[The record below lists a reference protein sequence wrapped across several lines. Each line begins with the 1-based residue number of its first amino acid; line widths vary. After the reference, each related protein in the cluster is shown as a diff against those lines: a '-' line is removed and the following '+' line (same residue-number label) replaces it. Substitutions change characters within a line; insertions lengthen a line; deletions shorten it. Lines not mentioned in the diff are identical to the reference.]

1 MFRKIASILLTGALA
16 FSLLTAPIAHGAAEV
31 YFSTDFSQVN
41 GGSDF
46 GFDNPQPDEAYFT
59 PDTNVSPYEGSGPVG
74 KLISTY
80 TGGGYFY
87 RHIPDPKISVTDT
100 GLILEIKVFVTDTAV
115 KVPLFNLV
123 DRTGGNFDTNS
134 IITLEDGSVTI
145 NGGQPA
151 TYEANKWY
159 HFFVTITADQMA
171 TVYMNGEKIGDS
183 FQIPSKNI
191 EKIRSELQLNASEK
205 LYITDFSG
213 CTYDTAFSLTST
225 NLSSENELEY
235 GTSRLILDF
244 DSILDANS
252 LNSIVVGKNYE
263 QLTNGYTLS
272 LEPNDHSRVYLDI
285 EDIEPGATYMLS
297 FPSLKDA
304 LGRSL
309 GTSGEMRFAAE
320 SQPAGP
326 ILLSTTPENGASG
339 VSITPRVSL
348 SFDKVLDAQT
358 VSAETI
364 TASYNAQFNASLS
377 ADRKT
382 MNIEFAHPLLA
393 GTEYTLH
400 FDGVQGSNGVPAAI
414 DDFTFTT
421 QETPDEAEYQY
432 LFTQWPSASATQ
444 GNLKITLEN
453 IYGYVSQEDAAGY
466 WIGQLDDRNGATE
479 GRITYQLDS
488 GISSFQADF
497 FLNDNND
504 SRADLIF
511 EESSDGQSW
520 TTIENVTDTENG
532 LTSDSG
538 KGHFYTVD
546 SLNENSRFVRIT
558 LSKTKANAWGTR
570 MYQAF
575 ICSDGNAPTQLI
587 ETDTQDAALS
597 DELILKF
604 NNQLYQPEISADDF
618 SITSA
623 GGSIA
628 VAAIEFTDQ
637 YRGLKLKLDNILEA
651 NTQYTISYSSLVD
664 IYNQAAEGSVEV
676 QTGAAPS
683 VSVESMTLPKTALLL
698 MQQRQEPISHSLL

>member
-100 GLILEIKVFVTDTAV
+100 GLILEIKIFVTDTA
-115 KVPLFNLV
+115 
-123 DRTGGNFDTNS
+123 
-134 IITLEDGSVTI
+134 
-145 NGGQPA
+145 
-151 TYEANKWY
+151 
-159 HFFVTITADQMA
+159 
-171 TVYMNGEKIGDS
+171 
-183 FQIPSKNI
+183 
-191 EKIRSELQLNASEK
+191 
-205 LYITDFSG
+205 
-213 CTYDTAFSLTST
+213 
-225 NLSSENELEY
+225 
-235 GTSRLILDF
+235 
-244 DSILDANS
+244 
-252 LNSIVVGKNYE
+252 
-263 QLTNGYTLS
+263 
-272 LEPNDHSRVYLDI
+272 
-285 EDIEPGATYMLS
+285 
-297 FPSLKDA
+297 
-304 LGRSL
+304 
-309 GTSGEMRFAAE
+309 
-320 SQPAGP
+320 
-326 ILLSTTPENGASG
+326 
-339 VSITPRVSL
+339 
-348 SFDKVLDAQT
+348 
-358 VSAETI
+358 
-364 TASYNAQFNASLS
+364 
-377 ADRKT
+377 
-382 MNIEFAHPLLA
+382 
-393 GTEYTLH
+393 
-400 FDGVQGSNGVPAAI
+400 
-414 DDFTFTT
+414 
-421 QETPDEAEYQY
+421 
-432 LFTQWPSASATQ
+432 
-444 GNLKITLEN
+444 
-453 IYGYVSQEDAAGY
+453 
-466 WIGQLDDRNGATE
+466 
-479 GRITYQLDS
+479 
-488 GISSFQADF
+488 
-497 FLNDNND
+497 
-504 SRADLIF
+504 
-511 EESSDGQSW
+511 
-520 TTIENVTDTENG
+520 IENVTDTENG

-538 KGHFYTVD
+538 KGHSYTVD

-683 VSVESMTLPKTALLL
+683 VSVESMAFTKDGAPVDAAVPGTYIPQFVVNNTYKTAQPILLACAIYNGSIL
-698 MQQRQEPISHSLL
+698 EDIVLVNNVAPGESQTISLSEIELSEGRTAKLFAWDPAMKPLK